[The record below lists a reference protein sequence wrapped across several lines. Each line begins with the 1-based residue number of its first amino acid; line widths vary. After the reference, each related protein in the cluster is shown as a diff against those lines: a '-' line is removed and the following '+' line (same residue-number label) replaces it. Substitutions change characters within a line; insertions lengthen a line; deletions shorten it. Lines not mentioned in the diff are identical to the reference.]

1 MDDGCPALLGY
12 VAATAKQTADVILE
26 SDREDP
32 VLSTWQYGLGRTV
45 AWNSD
50 GNNEWTAQYAA
61 WDNYPMLWSNI
72 INYVIS
78 DSELGDDD
86 LEVVKEG
93 NTASITYQ
101 TKDYDKDTK
110 VKAVVTDENGNA
122 KEVALDAVKPGVFGT
137 DLDVSEV
144 GVYSVSIR
152 KMSGGEIVKNYNTA
166 YANQYSAEYQF
177 SDSNTD
183 LAFFVKQAAGQEITL
198 SDNIWKQNQNTVK
211 SRVSLTVPLLVLAIF
226 LFLLDIIIRRFSID
240 LWGNVK
246 GFWKKITG
254 KTKES
259 GIRVSVQKE
268 TMRKEKAQRPEEQEQ
283 KQEKKQEKEE
293 KPSAEKGQKPG
304 APDKLDM
311 NQLLKKKRERE

>member
-1 MDDGCPALLGY
+1 MDDGCPAFLGY
-12 VAATAKQTADVILE
+12 VAATAKQAADVILE

-50 GNNEWTAQYAA
+50 GNNEWTARYAA

-78 DSELGDDD
+78 DSELGEDD
-86 LEVVKEG
+86 LEVAKEG

-122 KEVALDAVKPGVFGT
+122 KEVSLEALKPGVFGT

-152 KMSGGEIVKNYNTA
+152 KMSGEEIVKNYNTA

-177 SDSNTD
+177 TDSDTD
-183 LAFFVKQAAGQEITL
+183 LASFVRQAAGQEITL
-198 SDNIWKQNQNTVK
+198 SDNVWKQNQNTVK

-240 LWGNVK
+240 LWGYGK
-246 GFWKKITG
+246 GFWEKITG
-254 KTKES
+254 KAKRSQRQPKNVEKKAQTIIRTEEKTLPDKQDAEQSETPES
-259 GIRVSVQKE
+259 TIKDKVQK
-268 TMRKEKAQRPEEQEQ
+268 
-283 KQEKKQEKEE
+283 
-293 KPSAEKGQKPG
+293 
-304 APDKLDM
+304 PDKLDM